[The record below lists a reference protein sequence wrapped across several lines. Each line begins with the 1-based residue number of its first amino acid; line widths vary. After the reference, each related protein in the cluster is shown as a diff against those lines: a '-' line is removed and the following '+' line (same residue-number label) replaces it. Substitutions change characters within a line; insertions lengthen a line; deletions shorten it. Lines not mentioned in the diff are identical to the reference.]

1 MKKLL
6 PLMMIAVVMFASS
19 CKKEDLPTAAEA
31 LPATWNTSDGGT
43 ITFNSNY
50 TGTTSGSEFFE
61 VDLGNGP
68 IEDFTW
74 SLSSDD
80 NLTMEFEDG
89 SSSASLEFPVEVKA
103 KDEVFVGVDA
113 GFINI
118 SVTLTK

>member
-1 MKKLL
+1 ML
-6 PLMMIAVVMFASS
+6 IAVVMFASS

-43 ITFNSNY
+43 ITFNANF

-68 IEDFTW
+68 VEEFTW
-74 SLSSDD
+74 SLDADD
-80 NLTMEFEDG
+80 NLELVYVDG
-89 SSSASLEFPVEVKA
+89 SSNASLEFPVEVKA
-103 KDEVFVGVDA
+103 KDELFVGVDA